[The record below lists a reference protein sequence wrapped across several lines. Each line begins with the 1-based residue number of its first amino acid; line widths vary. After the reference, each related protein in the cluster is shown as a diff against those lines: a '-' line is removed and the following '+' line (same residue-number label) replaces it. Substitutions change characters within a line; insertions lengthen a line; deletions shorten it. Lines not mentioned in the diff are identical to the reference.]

1 MPIKVGDALPNAVFT
16 VMTDEGPKV
25 RTSEELF
32 TGKKAVLFGLPGAF
46 TPTCSMNHLPGFLS
60 NYDAFKQKG
69 IDFIAVT
76 SVNDAFVMNA
86 WSKATE
92 AGDKILFL
100 ADGNATFAKALD
112 LTLDLTERGLG
123 LRSARYAMLVED
135 GVVKV
140 LNIEDAP
147 SKAEKSNAE
156 TLLAQ
161 I

>member
-16 VMTDEGPKV
+16 VMTADGPKV

-32 TGKKAVLFGLPGAF
+32 AGKKAVLFGLPGAF
-46 TPTCSMNHLPGFLS
+46 TPTCSMNHLPGFLA
-60 NYDAFKQKG
+60 NLDKFKEKG
-69 IDFIAVT
+69 VDFVAVT
-76 SVNDAFVMNA
+76 SVNDAFVMHA
-86 WSKATE
+86 WAKDTGAV
-92 AGDKILFL
+92 DKILFL

-123 LRSARYAMLVED
+123 LRSHRYAMLVED

-140 LNIEDAP
+140 LNVEDAP

-156 TLLAQ
+156 TLLGQ